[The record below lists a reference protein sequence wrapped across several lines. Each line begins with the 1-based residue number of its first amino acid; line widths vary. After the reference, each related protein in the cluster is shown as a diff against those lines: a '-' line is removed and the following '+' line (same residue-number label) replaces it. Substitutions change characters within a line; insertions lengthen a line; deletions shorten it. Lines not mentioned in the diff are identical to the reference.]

1 MILKLE
7 KISKYYTDKSYHI
20 TVLEELDL
28 EIEQGEMIA
37 ITGTSGSGKSTLLH
51 IMGLL
56 DTSSSGTIYFHG
68 EQKSISDKNIE
79 KFRNT
84 HIGFVF
90 QFHYLL
96 ADFSAVENV
105 ALPALIAGDNWSD
118 AQRRASDILAD
129 LDMSHR
135 LTHYPNQLSG
145 GEQQR
150 VAIGRALINN
160 PDIIIADEPTGNL
173 DQFHSDEIMQI
184 FNKINAEKNQT
195 IILATHDTTIAGSLH
210 KHYSLSNHKLILN

>member
-7 KISKYYTDKSYHI
+7 NISKYYTDKSYHI
-20 TVLEELDL
+20 TVLEGLEL

-56 DTSSSGTIYFHG
+56 DTCSNGKIYYHG
-68 EQKSISDKNIE
+68 NQKAISDKNVE

-105 ALPALIAGDNWSD
+105 ALPALIAGMNWNE
-118 AQRRASDILAD
+118 AKLRATEILSEM
-129 LDMSHR
+129 DMSHR
-135 LTHYPNQLSG
+135 LTHFPSQLSG

-150 VAIGRALINN
+150 VAIGRAMINN

-173 DQFHSDEIMQI
+173 DHFHSDEIIKI
-184 FNKINAEKNQT
+184 FKKLNTEKQQT
-195 IILATHDTTIAGSLH
+195 IILATHDTMIANSLD
-210 KHYSLSNHKLILN
+210 KHYSLANHKLKLN